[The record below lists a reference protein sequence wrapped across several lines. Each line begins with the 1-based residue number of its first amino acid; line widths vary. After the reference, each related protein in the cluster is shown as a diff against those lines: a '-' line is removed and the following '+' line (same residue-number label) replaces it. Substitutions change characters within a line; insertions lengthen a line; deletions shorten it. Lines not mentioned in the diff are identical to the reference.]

1 MIRAQSIVR
10 QAWQGRPGKQVVGMS
25 GDATLAGMFP
35 GIERMVTAKTER
47 CFVEPASRDL
57 TRSLQ
62 PVSSGDLKV
71 LQRGKSG
78 RARPG
83 VSPTS
88 VRKKPTVLP
97 DLRQPSPVS
106 KGSIMVHE

>member
-1 MIRAQSIVR
+1 
-10 QAWQGRPGKQVVGMS
+10 MS
-25 GDATLAGMFP
+25 GDATFAGMFP
-35 GIERMVTAKTER
+35 GIERLVTAKTER
-47 CFVEPASRDL
+47 TCFVEPASRDL
-57 TRSLQ
+57 TRSLK

-97 DLRQPSPVS
+97 DLRQPSAES